1 MERTILVKS
10 SSREEP
16 YSVKVSSTVEHGLT
30 IMCDCA
36 AGEWGKYCKHKMAV
50 ALGDATILFD
60 DEQIDSFKEISNW
73 IVSSNYPNLFSE
85 IPVLEKK
92 SQEYER
98 TNSTIYEGWTQIE
111 QSYENTQKKK
121 TRTKS

>member
-16 YSVKVSSTVEHGLT
+16 YSVEVSSTVENGLT

-36 AGEWGKYCKHKMAV
+36 AGEWGKYCKHKMGV
-50 ALGDATILFD
+50 VLGDATILFD

-73 IVSSNYPNLFSE
+73 IDSSSYPNLFSE
-85 IPVLEKK
+85 IRVVEKQLVEAKKNVK
-92 SQEYER
+92 SKKE
-98 TNSTIYEGWTQIE
+98 QIARFMRDGL
-111 QSYENTQKKK
+111 K
-121 TRTKS
+121 

>member
-30 IMCDCA
+30 IMCDCV
-36 AGEWGKYCKHKMAV
+36 AGEWGKYCNHKMGV
-50 ALGDATILFD
+50 VLGDVKILFD

-73 IVSSNYPNLFSE
+73 IDSSSYPNLFSE
-85 IPVLEKK
+85 IRVVEKQLAEAKKNVK
-92 SQEYER
+92 SKKE
-98 TNSTIYEGWTQIE
+98 QIARFMRDGL
-111 QSYENTQKKK
+111 K
-121 TRTKS
+121 